1 MAKKIAKPVVTK
13 VESILGVSAEKA
25 TALLATLTERE
36 HEVASLMASGEKN
49 KNIAAK
55 LGISTKTLDI
65 HRANLKWKLKT
76 RGPVDVARVVYA
88 KAFGEYVK

>member
-1 MAKKIAKPVVTK
+1 MAKKPQKPSGNSL
-13 VESILGVSAEKA
+13 EGILGVSVAKA
-25 TALLATLTERE
+25 NELLESLTERE
-36 HEVASLMASGEKN
+36 QEVAQLMATGEKN

-88 KAFGEYVK
+88 KALSSIVK

>member
-1 MAKKIAKPVVTK
+1 MAKKTQKSSLSPLEAVVGMT
-13 VESILGVSAEKA
+13 AEHA
-25 TALLATLTERE
+25 IELLATLTERE
-36 HEVASLMASGEKN
+36 AEVATLMATGDKN

-76 RGPVDVARVVYA
+76 RGPVDVARIVYA
-88 KAFGEYVK
+88 KALGEIG

>member
-1 MAKKIAKPVVTK
+1 MAKKPKASASPIENV
-13 VESILGVSAEKA
+13 LGISPEKA
-25 TALLATLTERE
+25 MELLGTLTERE
-36 HEVASLMASGEKN
+36 AEVATLMATGEKN
-49 KNIAAK
+49 KNIANK

-88 KAFGEYVK
+88 KAMADLDQ

>member
-1 MAKKIAKPVVTK
+1 MAKKAVKAATTPL
-13 VESILGVSAEKA
+13 EGILGVTPEKA
-25 TALLATLTERE
+25 TELLATLTERE
-36 HEVASLMASGEKN
+36 LEVANLMATGDKN

-88 KAFGEYVK
+88 KSIGEL

>member
-1 MAKKIAKPVVTK
+1 MAKKAQKSAASPL
-13 VESILGVSAEKA
+13 ESIVGISPTRAGE
-25 TALLATLTERE
+25 LLSSLTDRE
-36 HEVASLMASGEKN
+36 HEVASLMATGEKN

-76 RGPVDVARVVYA
+76 RGPVDIARVVFA
-88 KAFGEYVK
+88 EALGKIVK

>member
-1 MAKKIAKPVVTK
+1 MAKKASKAPVTPL
-13 VESILGVSAEKA
+13 EAILGITPEAA
-25 TALLATLTERE
+25 TELLGTLTERE
-36 HEVASLMASGEKN
+36 QEVATLMATGDKN

-88 KAFGEYVK
+88 KAVGELVG

>member
-1 MAKKIAKPVVTK
+1 MAKKTKPSGNSLEGV
-13 VESILGVSAEKA
+13 LGVSATKA
-25 TALLATLTERE
+25 SELLGTLTDREQEVATL
-36 HEVASLMASGEKN
+36 MATGEKN

-88 KAFGEYVK
+88 KALASIVK

>member
-1 MAKKIAKPVVTK
+1 MAKKTQK
-13 VESILGVSAEKA
+13 SAA
-25 TALLATLTERE
+25 TPLEAIIGISPARAGDLLATLTDRE
-36 HEVASLMASGEKN
+36 AEVAKLMATGEKN

-76 RGPVDVARVVYA
+76 RGPVDVAHVVFA
-88 KAFGEYVK
+88 KALGEIV